1 MENAGL
7 EAVYLKRQCVDL
19 AGSVEVAEEVFG
31 GGGFLGYVDAVVV
44 PFDALGH
51 GRGGYVGHEVGAI
64 EHVQRHFATIGGE
77 GAVGE
82 GLGRIVHQDVRR
94 RQTI

>member
-51 GRGGYVGHEVGAI
+51 GRRGQVHGEGAAVQAV
-64 EHVQRHFATIGGE
+64 ERHVEPAVGE
-77 GAVGE
+77 GAVAGE
-82 GLGRIVHQDVRR
+82 ARPVVGVEVVLEP
-94 RQTI
+94 